1 MALIKCKECGN
12 EVSTKA
18 EACPKCGAKVPTDK
32 VGCGTVFGVVILTV
46 IILSVFSSAFDSSS
60 DHAAN
65 AEPATCGPADLQCL
79 GDKGTVSAGVYCAD
93 QVERMAKHSAKW
105 LDGMLEPK
113 FSHFRWRNQE
123 KGEITYIG
131 DKVQFQNGF
140 GAFTNMIY
148 ECDMAAD
155 GKTILDIRVQ
165 EGRL

>member
-18 EACPKCGAKVPTDK
+18 EACPKCGAKLK
-32 VGCGTVFGVVILTV
+32 QKAGCGTILGVAILAV
-46 IILSVFSSAFDSSS
+46 IIIGAFGSIFDSPS
-60 DHAAN
+60 DGGADAK
-65 AEPATCGPADLQCL
+65 PATCGPADLQCL
-79 GDKGTVSAGVYCAD
+79 GDKGTIAAGVYCAD
-93 QVERMAKHSAKW
+93 QVEKLAKHSAKW
-105 LDGMLEPK
+105 TDGMLEPK

-148 ECDMAAD
+148 ECDMSAD
-155 GKTILDIRVQ
+155 GKTILDVRVR
-165 EGRL
+165 EGQL